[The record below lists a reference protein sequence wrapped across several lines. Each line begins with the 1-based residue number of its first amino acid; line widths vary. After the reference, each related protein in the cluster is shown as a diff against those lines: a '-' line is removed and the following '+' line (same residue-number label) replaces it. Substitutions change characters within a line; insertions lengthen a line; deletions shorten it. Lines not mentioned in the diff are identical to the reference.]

1 MNRAAPGGKSA
12 VVGRFGLSLAVGV
25 SATLAIALPQ
35 SGPRLSWLGYVFKPL
50 TLVLILGLALTAPPS
65 RPPRYRWGIVAGLVF
80 SLAGDVLLMLP
91 SNRFLAGLLSFLA
104 AHVCYLAALTS
115 DSRLA
120 VSFSSWPG
128 WERR

>member
-1 MNRAAPGGKSA
+1 
-12 VVGRFGLSLAVGV
+12 
-25 SATLAIALPQ
+25 
-35 SGPRLSWLGYVFKPL
+35 
-50 TLVLILGLALTAPPS
+50 
-65 RPPRYRWGIVAGLVF
+65 
-80 SLAGDVLLMLP
+80 MLP